1 MSSPS
6 TTIGAGRPRFS
17 GPIRWLARAV
27 EPIARP
33 LAGNRWFPLWA
44 ILRHTGRTSGTAYAT
59 PIVAL
64 RTPDGFM
71 IPLPFGDATQ
81 WAKNLIAAGGGSLRF
96 AGREYDIRDPQLLD
110 HDAVAAHMPAIL
122 RFVAAHLGLRTYV
135 VVRSSSV
142 PNT

>member
-1 MSSPS
+1 M
-6 TTIGAGRPRFS
+6 S

-44 ILRHTGRTSGTAYAT
+44 ILRHTGRSSGTAYAT

-64 RTPDGFM
+64 RTPNGFM

-81 WAKNLIAAGGGSLRF
+81 WIKNLLTAGGGSLRF
-96 AGREYDIRDPQLLD
+96 AGREYRIAGPEIVDLD
-110 HDAVAAHMPAIL
+110 VAAAYLPAVL
-122 RFVAAHLGLRTYV
+122 WFVAGRLGLRRYV
-135 VVRSSSV
+135 IVRTIV
-142 PNT
+142 AA

>member
-1 MSSPS
+1 M
-6 TTIGAGRPRFS
+6 TTPIAVEAGRPRMS

-44 ILRHTGRTSGTAYAT
+44 ILRHTGRSSGTAYAT

-81 WAKNLIAAGGGSLRF
+81 WVKNVIAGGGGSLRF
-96 AGREYDIRDPQLLD
+96 AGREYRIGAPEIVDLE
-110 HDAVAAHMPAIL
+110 VAAAYLPAVF
-122 RFVAAHLGLRTYV
+122 RFVAARLGIRHYVIVRTIAAA
-135 VVRSSSV
+135 
-142 PNT
+142 